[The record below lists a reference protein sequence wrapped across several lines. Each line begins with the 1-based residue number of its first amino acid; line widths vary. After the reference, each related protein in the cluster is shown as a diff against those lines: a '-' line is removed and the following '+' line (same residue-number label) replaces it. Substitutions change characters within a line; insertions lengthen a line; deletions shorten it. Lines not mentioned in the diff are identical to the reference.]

1 MDVEIMDVLQGG
13 NKTMAWLGA
22 VAIAAGGTAL
32 VVAIYIQIQR
42 LKPGWTGLGA
52 HARRLWRDLSAPLPR
67 PRPRTRSD
75 AAPPA
80 VQPRPDAAGLA
91 AYRAVQTAVPV
102 PPDRLET
109 ESAGLESLDLLLR
122 RLRRAAESL
131 EEIALKSGRLS
142 GAGVGYD
149 AFATGMDVE
158 YLHRQN

>member
-1 MDVEIMDVLQGG
+1 MDLDIMDVLQGG

-22 VAIAAGGTAL
+22 LAVAAGGTAL
-32 VVAIYIQIQR
+32 VVAVYIQIQR
-42 LKPGWTGLGA
+42 LRPDWPGLAA
-52 HARRLWRDLSAPLPR
+52 HARRIWRSFAATATGPR
-67 PRPRTRSD
+67 PHTRVVPEY
-75 AAPPA
+75 PPA
-80 VQPRPDAAGLA
+80 RVKSGASALA
-91 AYRAVQTAVPV
+91 AYRAVQHAAPV

-109 ESAGLESLDLLLR
+109 GGAGQESLDLLLR

-142 GAGVGYD
+142 GANAGYD